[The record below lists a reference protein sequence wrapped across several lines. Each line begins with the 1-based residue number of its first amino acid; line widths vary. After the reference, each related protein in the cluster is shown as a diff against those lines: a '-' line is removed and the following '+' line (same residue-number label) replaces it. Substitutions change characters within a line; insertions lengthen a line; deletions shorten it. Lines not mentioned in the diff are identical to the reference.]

1 LPHYSVSIEAKAQK
15 QLKKIPRIDQERII
29 DILSIL
35 EKEGLSARVDI
46 KKLQGYQ
53 RYYRIRVGN
62 YRILFELTL
71 DSIIVVFSI
80 SQRENAYK

>member
-1 LPHYSVSIEAKAQK
+1 MPHYSVSIEAKAQK